1 MGVITR
7 AAGTG
12 IAGDTGDNGPAVD
25 AEINRPAG
33 VAVTGDG
40 GFLFA
45 DSDNNVIRKVS
56 PQGVITRVAGNGE
69 AGDSGNGGPAI
80 DAQLN
85 GPGGVAVTG
94 DGGFLFGDTFNNMV
108 RKVAAP
114 AEAQA

>member
-12 IAGDTGDNGPAVD
+12 IAGDTGDNGPA
-25 AEINRPAG
+25 
-33 VAVTGDG
+33 T
-40 GFLFA
+40 
-45 DSDNNVIRKVS
+45 K
-56 PQGVITRVAGNGE
+56 
-69 AGDSGNGGPAI
+69 
-80 DAQLN
+80 AQLN